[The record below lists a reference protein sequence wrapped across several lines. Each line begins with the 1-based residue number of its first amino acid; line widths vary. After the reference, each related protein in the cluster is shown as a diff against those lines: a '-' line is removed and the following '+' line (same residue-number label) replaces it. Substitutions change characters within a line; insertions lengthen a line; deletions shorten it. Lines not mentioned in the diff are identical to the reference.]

1 MDIRTIRPD
10 DDRLALS
17 GVYETS
23 WRWTYRGIVP
33 QAFLDALP
41 AGRWRDF
48 FDAPGV
54 YTLVAVDGSVYA
66 GTANFG
72 LSRFAEYGGSGEV
85 ISLYLRPE
93 YTGRGLGRALL
104 EAALDALDAMGF
116 DEVFLWVLEENTRAR
131 AFYERAGFVC
141 SGEALEDEIGGRPVR
156 ELRYV
161 FHVKGG
167 V

>member
-1 MDIRTIRPD
+1 MEIRTIRPD

-17 GVYETS
+17 GVCEAG
-23 WRWTYRGIVP
+23 WRWAYRGIVP

-66 GTANFG
+66 GTASFG

-93 YTGRGLGRALL
+93 YTGRGWAVRCLRLRWTRL
-104 EAALDALDAMGF
+104 M
-116 DEVFLWVLEENTRAR
+116 LWVLTK
-131 AFYERAGFVC
+131 FF
-141 SGEALEDEIGGRPVR
+141 SGYWRRTPGREPFTSAPDSSVAAMR
-156 ELRYV
+156 LTMR
-161 FHVKGG
+161 
-167 V
+167 